1 LTSTDSGRVATG
13 LRGEYFRGLAP
24 QAEPVASRLDA
35 QVDFHWTFNR
45 PAPGLDPGW
54 FSVRWTGMIEMPFGS
69 GRRLAVQ
76 GDDGYRLWIDG
87 RLVLDRWEKTG
98 FGTHAA
104 PVSLRPG
111 TRHAIR
117 LEFHEGGGN
126 GRVRL
131 VWEST
136 ERTRQQQAIAEAVT
150 VARTADVALIVAGI
164 EEGEFRDRA
173 SLALPGRQEEL
184 IRAIT
189 SEGIP
194 TVVLIVGG
202 APVTM
207 SRWVDNVDAVLMV
220 WYPGEVGGDA
230 VADVLFGVRD
240 PGGRLPITFPMDEGQ
255 LPLYYNHKPTG
266 RGNDYLDLSGRPAFP
281 FGHGESYATFAY
293 EGLHLSTDTIAA
305 DGQIAVRFT
314 VRNVGRRSGVEVA
327 QLYLRDQLASVAQ
340 PVLSLVRWQ
349 KLELAPGESREIRFV
364 LGREDLL
371 MLDAAM
377 RPVVEPGAFSLI
389 VGSSSRRARLRG
401 DFAVR

>member
-1 LTSTDSGRVATG
+1 
-13 LRGEYFRGLAP
+13 
-24 QAEPVASRLDA
+24 
-35 QVDFHWTFNR
+35 
-45 PAPGLDPGW
+45 
-54 FSVRWTGMIEMPFGS
+54 
-69 GRRLAVQ
+69 
-76 GDDGYRLWIDG
+76 
-87 RLVLDRWEKTG
+87 
-98 FGTHAA
+98 
-104 PVSLRPG
+104 
-111 TRHAIR
+111 
-117 LEFHEGGGN
+117 
-126 GRVRL
+126 